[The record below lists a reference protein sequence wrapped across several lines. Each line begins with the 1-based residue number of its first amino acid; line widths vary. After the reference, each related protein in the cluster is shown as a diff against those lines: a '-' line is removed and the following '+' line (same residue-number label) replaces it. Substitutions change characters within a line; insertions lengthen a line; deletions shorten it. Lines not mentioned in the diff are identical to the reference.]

1 MITFVATPALTVP
14 DAVTFP
20 LITKIS
26 WTLSASTTTLPVAV
40 TFAPL
45 AMRAI
50 ALSPTFSTVMVPA
63 TDIAAA
69 GSAAYCHKLLYI
81 QFIDPMNLDISIY
94 SFHSAA

>member
-26 WTLSASTTTLPVAV
+26 WTLSASTTTLPAAV

-63 TDIAAA
+63 TDTLPLAPPPTAIN
-69 GSAAYCHKLLYI
+69 
-81 QFIDPMNLDISIY
+81 FSIF
-94 SFHSAA
+94 SSLIP